1 MKIINLY
8 ILGAFLVYSCTDKKA
23 TEHDTKVQV
32 LATYNEMYTSYGE
45 GTDEFFN
52 YFEDD
57 FLRLSPSGKIQ
68 RDVEEQK
75 TSWNDYLKV
84 KKLYLESFDEPEMII
99 SQDQVVTIG
108 GYVEYFIDRVTN
120 DSSYNRG
127 IYVATWRKQENGDWK
142 ICMDTWHP
150 GLAKE

>member
-1 MKIINLY
+1 MSLSVR
-8 ILGAFLVYSCTDKKA
+8 VYFS
-23 TEHDTKVQV
+23 TKEEVI
-32 LATYNEMYTSYGE
+32 
-45 GTDEFFN
+45 N

-120 DSSYNRG
+120 DSTYNRG